1 MLPRNDL
8 RGVNRMFCSVYKY
21 GCASVA
27 FSFGEV
33 VTAVLVLTCRFSC
46 LQKKGG
52 GEREEKKEEEKK
64 GIISHFVNQ
73 GPRCETGCHADSTN
87 MAQEFNCLFVVIRF
101 RASCK
106 RHLVG
111 IFPFSLLS
119 CIPVGFCL
127 CVFS

>member
-52 GEREEKKEEEKK
+52 EKERKKKK
-64 GIISHFVNQ
+64 KKKKASSHIS
-73 GPRCETGCHADSTN
+73 ST
-87 MAQEFNCLFVVIRF
+87 
-101 RASCK
+101 RALAAK
-106 RHLVG
+106 LAAMRIQLIWLRNLIVY
-111 IFPFSLLS
+111 LW
-119 CIPVGFCL
+119 
-127 CVFS
+127 